1 MWYLFSLVGFCS
13 VLPVCNP
20 YQSAAF
26 RYVVYVMPATTE
38 SKWPALE
45 DLGFDKSAAGRLSEK
60 PTVGH
65 RINRPAHPRAS
76 LTVDHIYIPCI
87 ARPATTFFCPLPPSP
102 IPLATISHLPVFP
115 SISFYST
122 AHYCIHSISLTPQP
136 ASDPERL
143 SHLTIPSSLLP
154 LLALESMVYCPLG
167 LA

>member
-1 MWYLFSLVGFCS
+1 MWYLFSLVGFYS

-45 DLGFDKSAAGRLSEK
+45 DLGFDKSEAGRLSEK

-76 LTVDHIYIPCI
+76 LTVDRIYIPYYPPGDHFL
-87 ARPATTFFCPLPPSP
+87 RPLPPSP